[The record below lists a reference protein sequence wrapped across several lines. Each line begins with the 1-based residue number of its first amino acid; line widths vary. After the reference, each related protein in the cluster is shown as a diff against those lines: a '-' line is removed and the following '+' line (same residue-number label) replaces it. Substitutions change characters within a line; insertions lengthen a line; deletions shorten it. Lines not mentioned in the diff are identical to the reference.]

1 MRNMHMLSEIQSKLP
16 INDEAQR
23 ALFHFDVKSPQ
34 DRETA
39 RRNLMLINVD

>member
-16 INDEAQR
+16 IDDEAQR
-23 ALFHFDVKSPQ
+23 AQFRFDVTSPQ

-39 RRNLMLINVD
+39 RRNLMLMNVE